1 MFPTN
6 SLLQNAHDLTL
17 AAKMVR
23 DGHPDKPKTSPR
35 LVLMLA
41 AAAPIVL
48 WLVWVVVR

>member
-23 DGHPDKPKTSPR
+23 DGQTDKPKTSSR
-35 LVLMLA
+35 LVLVLA

-48 WLVWVVVR
+48 WLAWLVS